1 MKNFLSEIK
10 GDVFLEKFYLFSRK
24 YKLIIFLLILVSML
38 FISFY
43 TKLNIY
49 NNVKNKN
56 FSNIYEYTGILLKE
70 KKVSGAIILLDQLHY
85 SNFGYSGISYLYQSF
100 ILQQYSLDKKNINY
114 LNSFFIS
121 LINNSNEDASFIE
134 LSILLESF
142 NHLDKVIPKYLSVK
156 LIDII
161 YNKSI
166 WSGVALEILGL
177 NALKLN
183 QYDDA
188 RAFFLNIVNNNN
200 YQKELRVRSGIFL
213 NFIPKI

>member
-1 MKNFLSEIK
+1 
-10 GDVFLEKFYLFSRK
+10 
-24 YKLIIFLLILVSML
+24 ML